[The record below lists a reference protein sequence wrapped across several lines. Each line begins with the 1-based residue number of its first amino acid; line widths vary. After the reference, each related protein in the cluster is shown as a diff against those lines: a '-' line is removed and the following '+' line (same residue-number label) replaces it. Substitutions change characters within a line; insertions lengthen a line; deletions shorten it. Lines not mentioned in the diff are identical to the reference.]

1 MSFLSALKA
10 LLPSRKPKRSKLL
23 APLIDPR
30 FEHPA
35 YKNIPEELLRA
46 LGDPTY
52 LRSPP
57 YHDGYYG
64 LISGEFCMRKFQG
77 KLLGKIKRQSG
88 LSPEEYSKYLEP
100 ILIAYAELVHLLP
113 ASEHHHHNTPGG
125 LLRHGLE
132 AACFMLDWMVTTK
145 FDHELTPGE
154 ASKRLR
160 RWYVAGIIAALFH
173 DAGKPLTDV
182 RVMSFEGDKEW
193 FMGTRTIH
201 EWAVAHNISRYF
213 LTWVKGRDEK
223 HLLQTTMLIG
233 TFVSTEVREWL
244 IEGGK
249 DIWEALLSATTNQPG
264 PLTQAV
270 KNSDSRSVRAD
281 RERCGST
288 EGEATTGVPVQ
299 RLCVDA
305 MRFLLDEGIW
315 KFNEPGARL
324 WKSTQGVFLAWGSA
338 SVEIVQHVIKDKVG
352 GFPRGEISLLA
363 AMAERELIEKNAD
376 GTPIWFVTPHIMMKD
391 GKGPSIRCVKL
402 KNPDGVFPSVLGA
415 VSAISVTI
423 GRDESAKEYLCD
435 QDAQAKAAEKK
446 AAKQSPQRDLLATLE
461 REAPGALAEGAKRK
475 GKAKTAA
482 PERKGVKMSPELAL
496 QAAQLQQEQAQP
508 SQPAEQAALQEPQP
522 SPASKPEAEQ
532 ETRND
537 LRELDDETL
546 TSMLIDMSGLQDLP
560 VQDTPEV
567 QGPEPATEQ
576 PEQAEQAEQAVQQDE
591 AHLEEANDTLNEL
604 SNKGYKLTLNDLLKK
619 PEEVK
624 NSKLKD
630 RHEKVT
636 KPRLVVPEVFQGQL
650 TEQDQKYFMANPE
663 LGSRLLELFAS
674 TGALREVRN
683 RAFVPLIE
691 PLSEADLPSI
701 ISAGWLWRD
710 YTSPDEAETRT
721 LRKVL
726 GFLASKQLSE
736 IYCRITSAKWTP
748 KAVGQLPTEKLE
760 QAHRIAAALRKAAVP
775 EPDKA
780 ERVFSLTFYACE
792 KVYQAEGIDAEGGDD
807 ALLYI
812 LDAVKVSRDKKHYFQ
827 LDAEDSIA

>member
-1 MSFLSALKA
+1 MSFISALKA

-88 LSPEEYSKYLEP
+88 LSPEEYSKFLEP
-100 ILIAYAELVHLLP
+100 ILISYAELVHLLP

-145 FDHELTPGE
+145 FDHEMTPGE
-154 ASKRLR
+154 SSKRLR

-182 RVMSFEGDKEW
+182 RVMSFDGDKEW

-270 KNSDSRSVRAD
+270 KLSDTRSVRAD
-281 RERCGST
+281 RERCGSS

-305 MRFLLDEGIW
+305 MRYLLDEGVW

-324 WKSTQGVFLAWGSA
+324 WKSTQGVFLSWGSA

-363 AMAERELIEKNAD
+363 AMSERELIEKNSD
-376 GTPIWFVTPHIMMKD
+376 GTPIWYVTPHMMMKD

-435 QDAQAKAAEKK
+435 GDAQAKAAQKK
-446 AAKQSPQRDLLATLE
+446 ETKQSPQHDLLATLE
-461 REAPGALAEGAKRK
+461 SDARTAPADEPKRK
-475 GKAKTAA
+475 AKAKLQTP
-482 PERKGVKMSPELAL
+482 PERKGVRMSPELAI
-496 QAAQLQQEQAQP
+496 QAAQLQQEQVQAPQGKEPLSAQELL
-508 SQPAEQAALQEPQP
+508 QQAPQDELDARKALG
-522 SPASKPEAEQ
+522 
-532 ETRND
+532 
-537 LRELDDETL
+537 ELDDETL
-546 TSMLIDMSGLQDLP
+546 TSMLMDMSG
-560 VQDTPEV
+560 V
-567 QGPEPATEQ
+567 QGTQEQASTSDLEQVPALEK
-576 PEQAEQAEQAVQQDE
+576 PEQVEPTDE
-591 AHLEEANDTLNEL
+591 ASLSDASDTLTEL
-604 SNKGYKLTLNDLLKK
+604 SGKGYKLTLNDLLVK

-624 NSKLKD
+624 NSKLKV
-630 RHEKVT
+630 RHEKAS
-636 KPRLVVPEVFQGQL
+636 KPKLVIPEVFEGHL
-650 TEQDQKYFMANPE
+650 TDRDQKLFMANPE
-663 LGSRLLELFAS
+663 LGSRLLSLFES
-674 TGALREVRN
+674 SGALREIRN

-691 PLSEADLPSI
+691 PLTEEDLPAI

-710 YTSPDEAETRT
+710 YTSPDEAESRT

-736 IYCRITSAKWTP
+736 IYCRITNAKWMP
-748 KAVGQLPTEKLE
+748 KAVGQLPLERLE
-760 QAHRIAAALRKAAVP
+760 QAQRVAAALRKEAVP
-775 EPDKA
+775 EPDKG
-780 ERVFSLTFYACE
+780 ERVYSLSFWLCE

-827 LDAEDSIA
+827 LDAEESIA